1 MRYLNNINTLI
12 ILFFLPLLFWVNLE
26 FHLEFLSFSLL
37 IFFSTYLLTKNDP
50 LVTQYKNIAHIIY
63 SIFVLI
69 ICSQAIDSG
78 GNLMTEYL
86 VGDSFYY
93 IKESVEFS
101 KLSFSLND
109 FRDNSILNYYLY
121 QGLLSIPLK
130 LLSYEHLSACMVSVF
145 ISLLCLI
152 LVGKIASLINVDPAY
167 KRMCLIIYIIFPH
180 ILATSVSVQKEII
193 LLLLFLLVIYN
204 SLLVAKQQGNKFYEF
219 CIILLCITICFFL
232 RLQFVFVYFVTFFI
246 LSTIYKSNKIFNS
259 SYFIIII
266 ALLIIS
272 SLDQFNTLYELN
284 ELNVVDGFNHIQ
296 SRLSSDVYGSGVT
309 NLLAAGYS
317 DFSFFKKI
325 VFLPVVTLVQFL
337 NPINVWDL
345 SHLSFWFYL
354 DVNYKIVWLLFIG
367 PLFLFISV
375 KFKILT
381 TELKYIL
388 MISVSGYL
396 LIALT
401 YSGTLPR
408 YAFIFMALSVFPLSY
423 LLCSLKHS
431 NVLKNQFKLFH
442 LIYLFSGFF
451 ALILYASL
459 K

>member
-1 MRYLNNINTLI
+1 
-12 ILFFLPLLFWVNLE
+12 NLE

-193 LLLLFLLVIYN
+193 L
-204 SLLVAKQQGNKFYEF
+204 
-219 CIILLCITICFFL
+219 
-232 RLQFVFVYFVTFFI
+232 
-246 LSTIYKSNKIFNS
+246 
-259 SYFIIII
+259 
-266 ALLIIS
+266 
-272 SLDQFNTLYELN
+272 
-284 ELNVVDGFNHIQ
+284 
-296 SRLSSDVYGSGVT
+296 
-309 NLLAAGYS
+309 
-317 DFSFFKKI
+317 
-325 VFLPVVTLVQFL
+325 
-337 NPINVWDL
+337 
-345 SHLSFWFYL
+345 
-354 DVNYKIVWLLFIG
+354 
-367 PLFLFISV
+367 
-375 KFKILT
+375 
-381 TELKYIL
+381 
-388 MISVSGYL
+388 
-396 LIALT
+396 
-401 YSGTLPR
+401 
-408 YAFIFMALSVFPLSY
+408 
-423 LLCSLKHS
+423 
-431 NVLKNQFKLFH
+431 
-442 LIYLFSGFF
+442 
-451 ALILYASL
+451 
-459 K
+459 